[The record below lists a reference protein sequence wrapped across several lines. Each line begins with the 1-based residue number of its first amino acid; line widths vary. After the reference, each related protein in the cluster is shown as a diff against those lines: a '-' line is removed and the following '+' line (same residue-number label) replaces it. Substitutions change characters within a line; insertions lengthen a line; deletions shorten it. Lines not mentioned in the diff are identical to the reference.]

1 VDTHTPAPTEK
12 EPLTI
17 GIVGDQSS
25 VHIERWSTALR
36 GRGYTVVPI
45 DLSGHGRSPIRRVG
59 AFLDLR
65 RAMAAVA
72 HTRHGLVAI
81 HGVSDGVLAT
91 GMRGLHPIVL
101 HAWGNDVTAEPSGLR
116 GRLRGR
122 QLRALFRAADE
133 TTATSRFLADVV
145 ARRFGVDAEV
155 IPFGIDTEKF
165 RPADG
170 ARRPGPVRI
179 GFVKWGLGV
188 KYGPDLLVEA
198 LGQLPAG
205 VDYEVTIAGDGDLR
219 PMLEARLG
227 ELSLTARVRFVGRLP
242 NSEVASLLSE
252 LDIFAMPSRREEW
265 GVAAA
270 EASASGL
277 PVVATTVGGIPE
289 IVVDGETGLLVP
301 PEDPAAL
308 ARALERLIADP
319 GLRSRLGTAGRRRI
333 HDLYR
338 WERCVDRMELVYRR
352 AVEARPPA
360 GRAGAGRAGAG

>member
-1 VDTHTPAPTEK
+1 MDAHTSPPTER

-17 GIVGDQSS
+17 GIVGDQAS
-25 VHIERWSTALR
+25 VHIERWSAALR
-36 GRGYTVVPI
+36 GRGHTVVPI
-45 DLSGHGRSPIRRVG
+45 DLSGRGRSPFRRVG

-65 RAMAAVA
+65 RAIAAVA

-81 HGVSDGVLAT
+81 HGVPDGVLAT

-101 HAWGNDVTAEPSGLR
+101 HAWGNDVTAEPSGLH

-122 QLRALFRAADE
+122 QQRGLFRAADA

-155 IPFGIDTEKF
+155 IPFGIDTERF
-165 RPADG
+165 RPAGG
-170 ARRPGPVRI
+170 ARRAGPVRI
-179 GFVKWGLGV
+179 GYVKWGLGV

-198 LGQLPAG
+198 LGLLPAG
-205 VDYEVTIAGDGDLR
+205 ADYEVTIAGDGDLR
-219 PMLEARLG
+219 PMLETRLV
-227 ELSLTARVRFVGRLP
+227 ELGLTARVRFAGRMP
-242 NSEVASLLSE
+242 NSEVASLLSD

-308 ARALERLIADP
+308 AKALERLIADP
-319 GLRSRLGTAGRRRI
+319 GLRSRLGTAGRHRI
-333 HDLYR
+333 DDLYR
-338 WERCVDRMELVYRR
+338 WERCVDRMELAYRR
-352 AVEARPPA
+352 ALAGRAPA
-360 GRAGAGRAGAG
+360 GRAGSG

>member
-1 VDTHTPAPTEK
+1 VDAYTSAPTEK

-17 GIVGDQSS
+17 GIVGDQAS
-25 VHIERWSTALR
+25 VHIERWSGALR
-36 GRGYTVVPI
+36 ARGHTVIPI
-45 DLSGHGRSPIRRVG
+45 DLSGQSRSPLRRVG

-65 RAMAAVA
+65 RAMAAVV
-72 HTRHGLVAI
+72 HTRLGIVAV

-101 HAWGNDVTAEPSGLR
+101 HAWGNDVTAEPAGLR
-116 GRLRGR
+116 GRARGR
-122 QLRALFRAADE
+122 QLRSLFRAAD
-133 TTATSRFLADVV
+133 TATATSRFLADIV

-155 IPFGIDTEKF
+155 VPFGIDTDRF

-170 ARRPGPVRI
+170 PRRPGPVRI
-179 GFVKWGLGV
+179 GFVKWGLSL

-198 LGQLPAG
+198 LGLLPAG
-205 VDYEVTIAGDGDLR
+205 IDYEVTIAGDGDLR
-219 PMLEARLG
+219 PMLEARLKA
-227 ELSLTARVRFVGRLP
+227 LSLAGRVWFVGRLP
-242 NSEVASLLSE
+242 NSEVASLMSE

-270 EASASGL
+270 EASACGL

-333 HDLYR
+333 DQLYR
-338 WERCVDRMELVYRR
+338 WEQCVDRMELVYRR
-352 AVEARPPA
+352 AVEARSPA
-360 GRAGAGRAGAG
+360 GRPGPG

>member
-1 VDTHTPAPTEK
+1 VDAYTSAPTEK

-17 GIVGDQSS
+17 GIVGDRAS

-36 GRGYTVVPI
+36 ARGHTVVPI
-45 DLSGHGRSPIRRVG
+45 DLSGQRRSPLRRVG
-59 AFLDLR
+59 AFRDLR

-72 HTRHGLVAI
+72 HTRLGLVAI
-81 HGVSDGVLAT
+81 HGVPDGVLAT
-91 GMRGLHPIVL
+91 GMRGLHPVVL

-116 GRLRGR
+116 GRVRGHQQR
-122 QLRALFRAADE
+122 GLFRAADA

-145 ARRFGVDAEV
+145 ARRFGVEAEV
-155 IPFGIDTEKF
+155 IPFGIDTGRF

-179 GFVKWGLGV
+179 GLVKWGLGV
-188 KYGPDLLVEA
+188 KYGPDVLVEA
-198 LGQLPAG
+198 LGLLPAG
-205 VDYEVTIAGDGDLR
+205 TNYEVTIAGDGGLR
-219 PMLEARLG
+219 PRLEARLR
-227 ELSLTARVRFVGRLP
+227 ELSLTAKVRFVGRLP

-308 ARALERLIADP
+308 AKALERLIADP

-333 HDLYR
+333 DELYR
-338 WERCVDRMELVYRR
+338 WEGCVDRMELVYRR
-352 AVEARPPA
+352 AVEARSPA
-360 GRAGAGRAGAG
+360 GRARAG

>member
-1 VDTHTPAPTEK
+1 VDAHTSPPTEK

-17 GIVGDQSS
+17 GIVGDQAS
-25 VHIERWSTALR
+25 VHIERWSAALR
-36 GRGYTVVPI
+36 GRGHTVIPI
-45 DLSGHGRSPIRRVG
+45 DLSGRGRSPLRRVG

-65 RAMAAVA
+65 RAMAAAA
-72 HTRHGLVAI
+72 HTRHGLVAV
-81 HGVSDGVLAT
+81 HSVPDGVLAT

-101 HAWGNDVTAEPSGLR
+101 HAWGNDVTAETAGLR
-116 GRLRGR
+116 GRARGR
-122 QLRALFRAADE
+122 QQRGLFRAADA

-155 IPFGIDTEKF
+155 IPFGIDTERF

-198 LGQLPAG
+198 LGLLPAG
-205 VDYEVTIAGDGDLR
+205 ADYEVTIAGDGDLR

-227 ELSLTARVRFVGRLP
+227 ELGLTARVRFAGRMP
-242 NSEVASLLSE
+242 NSEVASLLSD

-308 ARALERLIADP
+308 AKALERLIADP
-319 GLRSRLGTAGRRRI
+319 GLRSRLGTAGRLRI
-333 HDLYR
+333 DDLYR
-338 WERCVDRMELVYRR
+338 WERCVDRMELVYRCAVAGR
-352 AVEARPPA
+352 APA
-360 GRAGAGRAGAG
+360 GRAGSG